1 MNILITG
8 SNGLIG
14 STLYDKLKLFHNVYG
29 IDKPYGLQISDI
41 NKYDFNQNIIRVLE
55 KLDEKK
61 IEEKLEYVS
70 FYCGHIDTYKGRTSV
85 AKVLTN
91 WIGGEE

>member
-1 MNILITG
+1 MNPQQIIDELEEDCYV
-8 SNGLIG
+8 LAR
-14 STLYDKLKLFHNVYG
+14 YLFALH
-29 IDKPYGLQISDI
+29 DQIVEHYYI